1 MAKRRWLNREVVVET
16 AVALANEA
24 GSAEAVSL
32 TALAGA
38 LDVRVPSLY
47 NHVAN
52 LEDLQ
57 RGTTLWA
64 ARRLVE
70 TLREAA
76 AGLVGREA
84 LLAMADAYRR
94 FAQANR
100 GVYLLTV
107 RAPGPEDVEWAAIA
121 QELLQLMLLV
131 FASYGLAGEK
141 ALHAVRGMRAVLH
154 GFVALEA
161 AEGFKMDLDVNDS
174 FQRLVVVYV
183 EGLRGGE

>member
-1 MAKRRWLNREVVVET
+1 MGKRRWLNREVVVET
-16 AVALANEA
+16 AVRLANEA

-57 RGTTLWA
+57 RGMALWA
-64 ARRLVE
+64 SRRLLE
-70 TLREAA
+70 ALQEAA
-76 AGLVGREA
+76 AGLIGREA
-84 LLAMADAYRR
+84 LLAMAKAYRR
-94 FAQANR
+94 FAQENR

-107 RAPGPEDVEWAAIA
+107 RAPGPEEKELGETA
-121 QELLQLMLLV
+121 QTLLQLLLLV
-131 FASYGLAGEK
+131 FASYGLAGEE
-141 ALHAVRGMRAVLH
+141 ALHAVRGLRAVLH

-161 AEGFKMDLDVNDS
+161 AEGFKMELDLEES
-174 FQRLVVVYV
+174 FRRAVVIYLD
-183 EGLRGGE
+183 GLKT